1 MDVFGDYKYLFFMC
15 GGVIIAGGIFLFIMN
30 MYNYHMLEKENSL
43 ENQDEVN
50 DAEEQ
55 TDLNEPE
62 AVSMDTARQHPE
74 LEYDK
79 ETN

>member
-15 GGVIIAGGIFLFIMN
+15 GGVIIAGGVFLFVMN
-30 MYNYHMLEKENSL
+30 MYNYHMLEKENRL
-43 ENQDEVN
+43 KNREEAN

-62 AVSMDTARQHPE
+62 ATNVNTARQCPE
-74 LEYDK
+74 LEHDK

>member
-15 GGVIIAGGIFLFIMN
+15 GGVIIAGGVFLFVMN

-43 ENQDEVN
+43 ENQEEAN

-62 AVSMDTARQHPE
+62 AANMNTARQRPE
-74 LEYDK
+74 LEHDK